1 MSENETVVD
10 AVATTVTPDD
20 TVEQAEEPIPCDNKE
35 QEQPAVNGPLTDE
48 NATANLSKRQR
59 KKLLKLASWEE
70 KKKAKR
76 LKEREKYKLKKL
88 EAIERGLPVR
98 IGPSRKELKRRVID
112 YSQATIEIAVDLSFD
127 SMMIDKDVAKC
138 VKQLLRMYTLNR
150 RAPRPVPLHFTGIVA
165 DGAVQRHLSRYD
177 GYKHWDVK
185 VSSSHFLDLFPRD
198 RLVYLTS
205 ESENVL
211 ERLEPNDVYVIGGLV
226 DHNQHKGHCY
236 RLSQELGVR
245 HARLPLAEHLVI
257 KTRTI
262 LTINQVFEIMLHIHA
277 GRDWQSTL
285 LEVLPQRKGAVPKE
299 SLVSNDAEDT
309 NQDIEKC

>member
-1 MSENETVVD
+1 MSQNEIAVD
-10 AVATTVTPDD
+10 AVTKGAAPN
-20 TVEQAEEPIPCDNKE
+20 TVEQAEQPILCDKKE
-35 QEQPAVNGPLTDE
+35 QAQPTVDGTPTDE
-48 NATANLSKRQR
+48 TLTVNLSKRQR

-76 LKEREKYKLKKL
+76 LKEKEKYKLKKVI
-88 EAIERGLPVR
+88 AIEKGLPVR
-98 IGPSRKELKRRVID
+98 IGPSRKELKRRAID
-112 YSQATIEIAVDLSFD
+112 YSQAKIEIAVDLSFD

-150 RAPRPVPLHFTGIVA
+150 RAACPVPLHFTGIVA

-177 GYKHWDVK
+177 GYEHWDVK
-185 VSSSHFLDLFPRD
+185 VSSSQLLDIFPRD
-198 RLVYLTS
+198 RLLYLTS

-226 DHNQHKGHCY
+226 DHNRHKGHCL
-236 RLSQELGVR
+236 RLAQELGVR
-245 HARLPLAEHLVI
+245 HARLPLAEHVVI

-285 LEVLPQRKGAVPKE
+285 LEVLPQRKGAIAKE
-299 SLVSNDAEDT
+299 
-309 NQDIEKC
+309 

>member
-1 MSENETVVD
+1 MSQAENPVD
-10 AVATTVTPDD
+10 AVARSAAPD
-20 TVEQAEEPIPCDNKE
+20 TVEQAEQPVVSDKQEPL
-35 QEQPAVNGPLTDE
+35 QPAVNGPVTDE
-48 NATANLSKRQR
+48 TATANLSKRQR

-76 LKEREKYKLKKL
+76 LKEKEKYKLKKVV
-88 EAIERGLPVR
+88 AIEQGLPVR
-98 IGPSRKELKRRVID
+98 NGPSRKELKRRVIE

-127 SMMIDKDVAKC
+127 GMMIDKDVAKC

-185 VSSSHFLDLFPRD
+185 VSSSPLLDIFPRE

-211 ERLEPNDVYVIGGLV
+211 ERLEPNGVYVIGGLV
-226 DHNQHKGHCY
+226 DHNQHKGHCL
-236 RLSQELGVR
+236 RLAQELGVR
-245 HARLPLAEHLVI
+245 HARLPLTEHLVI

-277 GRDWQSTL
+277 GRDWQSVL

-299 SLVSNDAEDT
+299 LLPSADPEGT
-309 NQDIEKC
+309 NKGS

>member
-1 MSENETVVD
+1 MSQDENVVD
-10 AVATTVTPDD
+10 VVTTSAAPD
-20 TVEQAEEPIPCDNKE
+20 TVEQAEQPLLCEKKDE
-35 QEQPAVNGPLTDE
+35 EQPTENGPLTDD
-48 NATANLSKRQR
+48 NTTTTLSKRQR

-76 LKEREKYKLKKL
+76 IKEKEKYKLKKVV
-88 EAIERGLPVR
+88 AIEQGLPIR
-98 IGPSRKELKRRVID
+98 SGPSRKELKRRIID
-112 YSQATIEIAVDLSFD
+112 YDQATIAIAVDLSFD
-127 SMMIDKDVAKC
+127 GMMIDKDVAKC

-185 VSSSHFLDLFPRD
+185 VSSSHLLDIFPRE

-226 DHNQHKGHCY
+226 DHNQHKGHCL
-236 RLSQELGVR
+236 RVAQELGVR
-245 HARLPLAEHLVI
+245 HARLPLTEHLVI

-299 SLVSNDAEDT
+299 LIPSADSEEAN
-309 NQDIEKC
+309 KGR